1 MRKTTLPGV
10 ARNEN
15 AVANCIMG
23 KAGLLIAVLIQGK
36 NNSFLAKHNRSWSY
50 SGHFTGCVQG
60 SSWVNFWDSAHRH
73 TYCPATDM
81 VVFWW
86 IYTDRGIF
94 HAWFEVKLLNEYHGS
109 GPDSQPSV
117 LSQANFVLTHTG
129 THRQTHTQTQFLY
142 THARTDRH
150 THTHI

>member
-1 MRKTTLPGV
+1 MVTSL
-10 ARNEN
+10 
-15 AVANCIMG
+15 AVCRDPAVWISVT
-23 KAGLLIAVLIQGK
+23 LLIDIPTALP
-36 NNSFLAKHNRSWSY
+36 LTWWY
-50 SGHFTGCVQG
+50 
-60 SSWVNFWDSAHRH
+60 
-73 TYCPATDM
+73 
-81 VVFWW
+81 FWW

-142 THARTDRH
+142 THARTDRQ
-150 THTHI
+150 THITNTRSVTPLAASMSLCFQSMRTSHLGLLLSSFVFSAGRSQTPKW